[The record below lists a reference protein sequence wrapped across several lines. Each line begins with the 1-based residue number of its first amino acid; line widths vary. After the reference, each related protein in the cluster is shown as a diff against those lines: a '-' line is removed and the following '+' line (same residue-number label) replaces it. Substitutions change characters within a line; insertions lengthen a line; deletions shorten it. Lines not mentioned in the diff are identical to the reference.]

1 MKCILGGGET
11 HGLTQKW
18 AFGQTADLKKKHFT
32 FRIFIYLLEYRPI
45 INFHLFA
52 TIKNYYESSC

>member
-18 AFGQTADLKKKHFT
+18 AFGQTADLKKTLHF
-32 FRIFIYLLEYRPI
+32 
-45 INFHLFA
+45 
-52 TIKNYYESSC
+52 